1 MLFIRNC
8 SSINTPE
15 IISMGA
21 YSVSL
26 GQFKRFRHFKPQYEI
41 PSVLIQKWKTKWN
54 FKLSGCRYLFV
65 AWNCPGKALNSSL
78 WPIYT
83 MVDFTLTHVLDKT

>member
-41 PSVLIQKWKTKWN
+41 PSVLIQKWKKKM
-54 FKLSGCRYLFV
+54 KL
-65 AWNCPGKALNSSL
+65 
-78 WPIYT
+78 
-83 MVDFTLTHVLDKT
+83 